1 MTTHS
6 LLELNCMTN
15 FFLYFLFHFN
25 FFVFLD
31 VLNDKRKIIEWL
43 YLFINRELLGQ
54 KKRNE
59 KKLQE
64 TTTEWE
70 EWERENKKKKT
81 RKKAYVQWMNVYV
94 WKWKYISKSHVK
106 NRPLSERK
114 LRENF
119 YSVYI
124 SLLSAATEFSLKK
137 LFQLIVNVAFVTDR
151 RVK

>member
-1 MTTHS
+1 MNDNTQFIGV
-6 LLELNCMTN
+6 ELHDK
-15 FFLYFLFHFN
+15 FFLYFLFHFK
-25 FFVFLD
+25 FFLD

-70 EWERENKKKKT
+70 EWERENKKKK
-81 RKKAYVQWMNVYV
+81 AYVQWMNVYV

-114 LRENF
+114 MRENF

-137 LFQLIVNVAFVTDR
+137 IVSTHC
-151 RVK
+151 